1 MGGHSWRAPG
11 TRFKR
16 DLGGLSGVST
26 SRGLLHPTIA
36 TAYSVSSWAP
46 QGLSPRGQ
54 PLASNPPTCRC
65 SQPLCLPSPE
75 WALSP
80 AWRQPGRGAWDS
92 PAAARG
98 RGGSG
103 DPAGL
108 PPPQMQAPFP
118 LQLTPHG
125 LLPACP
131 SPPTPPRSSAFRPG
145 LSVPIPAR
153 VLPRT
158 HVQTP
163 HTIHTHSCAR
173 TPHHHTHS
181 PSTPHPPTL
190 LCTHHAHTPHTNPTP
205 YTHSQHLHHAYARTR
220 THTTHSQ
227 PTHRSKRKPDS
238 SQHVPKTQHCTKG
251 DLQRKCPLR
260 RRISLLG
267 EGTDHQLWSRLVSG
281 VAGKG
286 VPAEGTVCVGAL
298 RPTQNS
304 LDALGGSSNWAL
316 MLWAI
321 PNEVCPGNWG
331 TRGRAGR
338 LLTELSSSPAE

>member
-80 AWRQPGRGAWDS
+80 AWRQPGHGAWDS

-131 SPPTPPRSSAFRPG
+131 SPPTPPRSSAFLVCLCPYRRG
-145 LSVPIPAR
+145 FCRAR
-153 VLPRT
+153 TCRLHTPYTPTHARAPHTTTRT
-158 HVQTP
+158 HPPP
-163 HTIHTHSCAR
+163 HTHPHSCA
-173 TPHHHTHS
+173 HT
-181 PSTPHPPTL
+181 T
-190 LCTHHAHTPHTNPTP
+190 HTPHTQTP
-205 YTHSQHLHHAYARTR
+205 HHTHTHSTYT
-220 THTTHSQ
+220 THTHARVHTPHTHNPHTDLNGSLTA
-227 PTHRSKRKPDS
+227 PNMSLRHSIARKVICKENV
-238 SQHVPKTQHCTKG
+238 H
-251 DLQRKCPLR
+251 
-260 RRISLLG
+260 
-267 EGTDHQLWSRLVSG
+267 
-281 VAGKG
+281 
-286 VPAEGTVCVGAL
+286 
-298 RPTQNS
+298 
-304 LDALGGSSNWAL
+304 
-316 MLWAI
+316 
-321 PNEVCPGNWG
+321 
-331 TRGRAGR
+331 
-338 LLTELSSSPAE
+338 